1 MFFFSVSCLDYET
14 RESYSLLCT
23 ATDGGGQHT
32 TTRVKIDIID
42 VNDNYPRFEVQSYK
56 RAIPEGKDSV
66 CFCKQKSAICLQF
79 TQHFVYFFPGAI
91 AFEPSL
97 IVKATDLDGPT
108 QGNGQVFYSIKS
120 VNTDSTIFDI
130 DETGGEI
137 TLIRPA
143 RYIST

>member
-1 MFFFSVSCLDYET
+1 MFVF
-14 RESYSLLCT
+14 
-23 ATDGGGQHT
+23 
-32 TTRVKIDIID
+32 
-42 VNDNYPRFEVQSYK
+42 VNRSKLFV
-56 RAIPEGKDSV
+56 
-66 CFCKQKSAICLQF
+66 LQF
-79 TQHFVYFFPGAI
+79 LLKFLFTFLPGAI

-108 QGNGQVFYSIKS
+108 QGNGQVYYSIKS

-143 RYIST
+143 RYISV

>member
-1 MFFFSVSCLDYET
+1 MIF
-14 RESYSLLCT
+14 
-23 ATDGGGQHT
+23 A
-32 TTRVKIDIID
+32 
-42 VNDNYPRFEVQSYK
+42 N
-56 RAIPEGKDSV
+56 
-66 CFCKQKSAICLQF
+66 KSQM
-79 TQHFVYFFPGAI
+79 FVYFLLNCLFTFFPGAV

-130 DETGGEI
+130 DGIGGEI

-143 RYIST
+143 RYFNLVLFVYFFLKCKQKSQQFVYFF

>member
-1 MFFFSVSCLDYET
+1 MLMTIIPDLKFNLTKELFLKVKKVFVFVNKSLQFVLQFLLYFLFTFFS
-14 RESYSLLCT
+14 
-23 ATDGGGQHT
+23 
-32 TTRVKIDIID
+32 
-42 VNDNYPRFEVQSYK
+42 
-56 RAIPEGKDSV
+56 
-66 CFCKQKSAICLQF
+66 
-79 TQHFVYFFPGAI
+79 GAI

-108 QGNGQVFYSIKS
+108 QGNGQVYYSIKS

-143 RYIST
+143 RYISV

>member
-1 MFFFSVSCLDYET
+1 MFCFSVSCLDYET

-66 CFCKQKSAICLQF
+66 CFCKQKSAICF
-79 TQHFVYFFPGAI
+79 TIFTLLFVYF
-91 AFEPSL
+91 SSRSYCL
-97 IVKATDLDGPT
+97 
-108 QGNGQVFYSIKS
+108 
-120 VNTDSTIFDI
+120 
-130 DETGGEI
+130 
-137 TLIRPA
+137 
-143 RYIST
+143 